1 MVTSA
6 SCHRDGSWDSGWTG
20 TSVPPPGSEEAELE
34 DAGWETSDSG
44 RWGSSED
51 DGDMEEDEG
60 AEEDEDF
67 EELEEG
73 GGTLWEEDG

>member
-1 MVTSA
+1 
-6 SCHRDGSWDSGWTG
+6 
-20 TSVPPPGSEEAELE
+20 
-34 DAGWETSDSG
+34 
-44 RWGSSED
+44 
-51 DGDMEEDEG
+51 MEEDEG